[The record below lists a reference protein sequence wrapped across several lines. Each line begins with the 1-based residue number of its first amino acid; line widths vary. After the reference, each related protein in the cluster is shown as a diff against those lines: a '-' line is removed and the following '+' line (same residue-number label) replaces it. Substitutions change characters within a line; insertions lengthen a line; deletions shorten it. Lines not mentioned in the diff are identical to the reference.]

1 MTQYTQRIVQRM
13 AQTRSANAAAWP
25 YIIVFFGFIIG
36 AGGPV
41 LIRLAQSEGM
51 SSLAIVAG
59 RQIISLLVLTPLVLS
74 RYRYE
79 LRHLSR
85 RNLIFAAL
93 AGIVM
98 ATRFVIM
105 FEAFNNTSVLIA
117 GVFNGS
123 GPLWVALIEV
133 LVLKAIFSRRMW
145 LGVFLAMIGGVVIAL
160 AGFDGGTSLG
170 NNPTLGALYALGA
183 AFLSAFYLNFGR
195 VARGHISFWPY
206 LWLISA
212 FATITSVIAMVVTA
226 TPFTGY
232 TPEAYMWL
240 IILTITAQLIAHGA
254 TNYALAYVSATFISI
269 AAQSTT
275 ILSAIAAYLVFGEL
289 PSALQVVGSLIII
302 LGVSV
307 VTLRDSS
314 QPARS
319 AKA

>member
-1 MTQYTQRIVQRM
+1 MANMTQESLRIFRRM
-13 AQTRSANAAAWP
+13 THASSTNSRTWA
-25 YIIVFFGFIIG
+25 YMVVFLGFVIG
-36 AGGPV
+36 SGGPV

-74 RYRYE
+74 RYRHE
-79 LRHLSR
+79 LRQLSR
-85 RNLIFAAL
+85 RNLLFAAL
-93 AGIVM
+93 AGTIM
-98 ATRFVIM
+98 AARFVVM

-123 GPLWVALIEV
+123 SPLWVALIEV
-133 LVLKAIFSRRMW
+133 LILKAVFSRNMW
-145 LGVFLAMIGGVVIAL
+145 LGIFLAIVGGVVIAL

-170 NNPTLGALYALGA
+170 NNPALGA
-183 AFLSAFYLNFGR
+183 IYALLASFLSAFYLNFGR

-206 LWLISA
+206 LWLIFV
-212 FATITSVIAMVVTA
+212 FATITSVIAMIATQ

-254 TNYALAYVSATFISI
+254 MNYALAYVSATFVSL

-275 ILSAIAAYLVFGEL
+275 ILSAILAYMTFGEL
-289 PSALQVVGSLIII
+289 PTVLQVVGSVIVIF
-302 LGVSV
+302 GVSI

-314 QPARS
+314 
-319 AKA
+319 